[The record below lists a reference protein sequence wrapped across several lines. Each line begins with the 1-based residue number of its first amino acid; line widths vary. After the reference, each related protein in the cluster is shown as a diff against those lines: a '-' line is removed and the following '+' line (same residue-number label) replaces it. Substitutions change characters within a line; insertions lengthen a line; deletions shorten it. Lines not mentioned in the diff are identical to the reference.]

1 MPKYSSKY
9 RSSRRRV
16 AKRRTNKKKTG
27 TTGAKFQFKQRIPRL
42 YAPGVMRQRLGGMA
56 LVNNGFPLP
65 GSYNTTHRYVLNLI
79 RANKASGLNG
89 TDFYLSLNN
98 LYEPSVGSGAH
109 QPYGYD
115 QFRSFYINYR
125 VWKVDLQVKII
136 YSTNRSNG
144 LALYFKPNVNTLVLD
159 NLTLDIAQEISNGVV
174 IQPGTG
180 EMEYQ
185 TFETS
190 ILLADVFGVKPSV
203 IMNDHSY
210 QGVGNAGPP
219 QTASVGMSV
228 GDWNLNVDQTIR
240 FVVTATYHTIWSG
253 LANPGPS

>member
-16 AKRRTNKKKTG
+16 AKRRTTKKRG
-27 TTGAKFQFKQRIPRL
+27 SNGAKFQFKQRVPRL
-42 YAPGVMRQRLGGMA
+42 YAPGVMRQRLGGMS

-65 GSYNTTHRYVLNLI
+65 ASYGTTHRYVLNTFLS
-79 RANKASGLNG
+79 NKASGLMG
-89 TDFYLSLNN
+89 TDFYVSLNN

-115 QFRSFYINYR
+115 QFRAFYINYR
-125 VWKVDLQVKII
+125 VWKVDIQVKII
-136 YSTNRSNG
+136 YSTDRSNG

-159 NLTLDIAQEISNGVV
+159 NLTLDVAQELSNGVV
-174 IQPGTG
+174 LQPGTG

-190 ILLADVFGVKPSV
+190 IKLADVFGVKPSV
-203 IMNDHSY
+203 IQNDHSY
-210 QGVGNAGPP
+210 VGVGNAGPP
-219 QTASVGMSV
+219 QTASMGMSV

-240 FVVTATYHTIWSG
+240 AVVTMTYHTIWST